1 MRSHLPRILIVLLIA
16 ALVAVFFAFDLGQY
30 LSFDYLKSRQAALE
44 SFYAGHQ
51 LMSMAVYMAIY
62 ILVAAL
68 SLPGA
73 AVMTLAGGAIFG
85 FWFGLVLV
93 SFASTIGAT
102 CAFLVARFLLRDT
115 VQKSFGD
122 RLKAVNKGI
131 EKDGAF
137 YLFTLR
143 LVPIFPFFVINLVM
157 GLTPIRTGV
166 FYLVSQ
172 VGMLAGTAVYVNAGT
187 QLAQIDSLSGIL
199 SPDLIFSFALLGI
212 FPLIAKKVTAKI
224 QSKKVLAKYPKPKKF
239 DYNLVVIGAGAAG
252 LVTSYIA
259 ATVRAKVAMIEKR
272 KMGGD
277 CLNTGCV
284 PSKALIRSAKI
295 LSYVRRAKEFG
306 FDSGTIDFNFARVM
320 ERVHQV
326 IAKIEPHDSVERYSQ
341 LGVECISGA
350 ARITSPYTVE
360 VNGRILTTKKI
371 VIASGARPFVPPIPG
386 LENVTYL
393 TSDNVWE
400 IKDQP
405 KRLVV
410 LGGGPI
416 GCELTQTFGRLGS
429 AVTQVE
435 MMPQIMGRE
444 DAEVAAL
451 IQEKLESE
459 GVRVL
464 TGHRAKAVKIETG
477 EKTLVCDHNGQ
488 DVSIP
493 FDEILVA
500 VGRAANIS
508 GFGLEELGIE
518 LTPRKT
524 ISANEFLQTSVPT
537 IYCAG
542 DVVGPYQF
550 THVAGHQAWYASVNA
565 LFGGLKSFR
574 VDYSAIPWATYT
586 DPEVARVGLNETEA
600 KEKDIAFELTRY
612 EINDLDR
619 AIADSEDYGFIK
631 VLTKP
636 GTDKILGVTIVGA
649 HAGDILAE
657 YVFAMKHGLGL
668 NKILGTIHTYPTM
681 SEANKYAAGVWKKAH
696 APEKIL
702 NWLGKYHAWR
712 RG

>member
-1 MRSHLPRILIVLLIA
+1 MMIVVIIA
-16 ALVAVFFAFDLGQY
+16 VLVTGFFAFDLGQY
-30 LSFDYLKSRQAALE
+30 LSFDYLKSRQGAVE
-44 SFYAGHQ
+44 SLYAGHR

-73 AVMTLAGGAIFG
+73 AVMTLAGGAVFG
-85 FWFGLVLV
+85 FWFGLTLV
-93 SFASTIGAT
+93 SFASSIGAT
-102 CAFLVARFLLRDT
+102 LAFLVARFLLRDT
-115 VQKSFGD
+115 VQEKFGD
-122 RLKAVNKGI
+122 RLKSINEGI

-143 LVPIFPFFVINLVM
+143 LVPMFPFFVINLVM

-172 VGMLAGTAVYVNAGT
+172 LGMLPGTAVFVNAGT

-199 SPDLIFSFALLGI
+199 SPGLVFAFALLGI
-212 FPLIAKKVTAKI
+212 FPLIAKKITVVI
-224 QSKKVLAKYPKPKKF
+224 QSKKALAKYPKPKKF

-259 ATVRAKVAMIEKR
+259 ATVKAKVALIEKH

-295 LSYVRRAKEFG
+295 LSYVKRAKEFG
-306 FDSGTIDFNFARVM
+306 FDGGNIDFNFARVM

-326 IAKIEPHDSVERYSQ
+326 IAKIEPHDSVERYSG
-341 LGVECISGA
+341 LGVECISGT

-360 VNGRILTTKKI
+360 VNGRILTTRKI
-371 VIASGARPFVPPIPG
+371 MVASGARPFVPPIPG
-386 LENVTYL
+386 LNNVPYL
-393 TSDNVWE
+393 TSDTVWE
-400 IKDQP
+400 LKELP

-416 GCELTQTFGRLGS
+416 GCELTQAFCRLGS
-429 AVTQVE
+429 TVTQVE
-435 MMPQIMGRE
+435 MLPQIMGRE
-444 DAEVAAL
+444 DAEVAEL
-451 IQEKLESE
+451 IKEKLENE

-464 TGHRAKAVKIETG
+464 TGHRAKEVVIESS
-477 EKTLVCDHNGQ
+477 EKMLVCEHNGQ
-488 DVSIP
+488 DVRIQ

-500 VGRAANIS
+500 LGRAANIS

-524 ISANEFLQTSVPT
+524 LSANEYLQTSIPT

-550 THVAGHQAWYASVNA
+550 THVAAHQAWYASVNA
-565 LFGGLKSFR
+565 LFGGLKSFG
-574 VDYSAIPWATYT
+574 VDYSVIPWVTYT
-586 DPEVARVGLNETEA
+586 DPEVARVGLNETDA
-600 KEKDIAFELTRY
+600 KEKGIAFELTRY
-612 EINDLDR
+612 DIDDLDR
-619 AIADSEDYGFIK
+619 AIADSEDHGFIK

-657 YVFAMKHGLGL
+657 YVFAVKHGLGL
-668 NKILGTIHTYPTM
+668 NKILGTIHAYPTM
-681 SEANKYAAGVWKKAH
+681 AEANKYAAGEWKKAH
-696 APEKIL
+696 VPKKII
-702 NWLGKYHAWR
+702 NWLGKYHTWL

>member
-1 MRSHLPRILIVLLIA
+1 MKSKFSKIIIVLTIA
-16 ALVAVFFAFDLGQY
+16 ALVLVFFAFDLGQY
-30 LSFDYLKSRQAALE
+30 LTFDYLKSRQLAMEA
-44 SFYAGHQ
+44 YHADHQ
-51 LMSMAVYMAIY
+51 FMTMAVYMAVY
-62 ILVAAL
+62 ILVTAL

-85 FWFGLVLV
+85 LWSGLLLV

-102 CAFLVARFLLRDT
+102 LAFLVARFLLKDY
-115 VQKSFGD
+115 VQDKFGD
-122 RLKAVNKGI
+122 RLKAINEGI
-131 EKDGAF
+131 AKDGAF

-143 LVPIFPFFVINLVM
+143 LVPVFPFFIINLVM
-157 GLTPIRTGV
+157 GLTPIRVGV
-166 FYLVSQ
+166 FYIVSQ
-172 VGMLAGTAVYVNAGT
+172 IGMLAGTFVFVNAGT
-187 QLAQIDSLSGIL
+187 QLAKIDSLSGIL
-199 SPDLIFSFALLGI
+199 SPGLIFSFVLLGI
-212 FPLIAKKVTAKI
+212 FPLIAKKIIAVIKT
-224 QSKKVLAKYPKPKKF
+224 KKMLTKYERPKKF

-252 LVTSYIA
+252 LVTSLIA
-259 ATVRAKVAMIEKR
+259 ATVRAKVALIEKH

-295 LSYVRRAKEFG
+295 LSYVKRAKEFG
-306 FDSGTIDFNFARVM
+306 FESGDIQFDFAKTM
-320 ERVHQV
+320 ERVHKV
-326 IAKIEPHDSVERYSQ
+326 IQKIEPHDSVERYSK
-341 LGVECISGA
+341 LGVECISGEA
-350 ARITSPYTVE
+350 KITSPYTVA
-360 VNGRILTTKKI
+360 VNGKTLTTKKI
-371 VIASGARPFVPPIPG
+371 VIASGARPFVPSIPG
-386 LENVTYL
+386 LEKVTYL

-400 IKDQP
+400 IRELPQ
-405 KRLVV
+405 RLVV

-416 GCELTQTFGRLGS
+416 GCELTQTFSRLGS
-429 AVTQVE
+429 TVTQVE

-444 DAEVAAL
+444 DADVAAL
-451 IQEKLESE
+451 VKEKLESE
-459 GVRVL
+459 GVAVL
-464 TGHRAKAVKIETG
+464 TGHRAKAIKSENNT
-477 EKTLVCDHNGQ
+477 KTLICEYNGK
-488 DVSIP
+488 DVFVE

-508 GFGLEELGIE
+508 GFGLEELGVA

-524 ISANEFLQTSVPT
+524 IAANEFLQTSIPT

-565 LFGGLKSFR
+565 LFGRLKSFK

-586 DPEVARVGLNETEA
+586 DPEVARVGINETDA
-600 KEKDIAFELTRY
+600 KEKDIVYELTRY
-612 EINDLDR
+612 DIGDLDR
-619 AIADSEDYGFIK
+619 AIADSEDHGYVKI
-631 VLTKP
+631 LTKP

-649 HAGDILAE
+649 HAGDIIAE

-681 SEANKYAAGVWKKAH
+681 AEANKYAAGEWKKNH

-702 NWLGKYHAWR
+702 KWLEKYHSWT

>member
-1 MRSHLPRILIVLLIA
+1 MKSTFSRILIVLLIA
-16 ALVAVFFAFDLGQY
+16 SLVAVFFGFDLGQY
-30 LSFDYLKSRQAALE
+30 LSFDYLKSRQSALA
-44 SFYAGHQ
+44 SFYADHQ
-51 LMSMAVYMAIY
+51 MMSMAIYMAIY

-85 FWFGLVLV
+85 FWYGLVLV

-102 CAFLVARFLLRDT
+102 LAFLVARFLLKDM
-115 VQKSFGD
+115 VQKKFGD
-122 RLKAVNKGI
+122 RLKTVNHGV

-166 FYLVSQ
+166 FYIVSQ
-172 VGMLAGTAVYVNAGT
+172 IGMLAGTAVYVNAGT

-199 SPDLIFSFALLGI
+199 SPDLVFSFALLGI
-212 FPLIAKKVTAKI
+212 FPLIAKKTAAKI
-224 QSKKVLAKYPKPKKF
+224 KSRKALAAAPRPKKF

-252 LVTSYIA
+252 LVTAYIA
-259 ATVRAKVAMIEKR
+259 ATVRAKVALIEKH

-284 PSKALIRSAKI
+284 PSKALIRSAKM
-295 LSYVRRAKEFG
+295 LSYVKRAKEFG
-306 FDSGTIDFNFARVM
+306 FDGGNIVFDFNRVM

-326 IAKIEPHDSVERYSQ
+326 IKRIEPHDSVERYTQ
-341 LGVECISGA
+341 LGVECISGEA
-350 ARITSPYTVE
+350 KITSPYTVE
-360 VNGRILTTKKI
+360 VNGKPLTTKKI

-386 LENVTYL
+386 LDQVPYL
-393 TSDNVWE
+393 TSDTVWKL
-400 IKDQP
+400 KDLP

-416 GCELTQTFGRLGS
+416 GCELTQTFCRLGS
-429 AVTQVE
+429 TVTQVE

-444 DAEVAAL
+444 DAEVAGL
-451 IQEKLESE
+451 IKEKLESE

-464 TGHRAKAVKIETG
+464 TSHRAKAVKIENS

-488 DVSIP
+488 DVSIA
-493 FDEILVA
+493 FDDILVA
-500 VGRAANIS
+500 VGRAANVS
-508 GFGLEELGIE
+508 GFGLEELGVE

-524 ISANEFLQTSVPT
+524 LWANEFLQTSIPT

-542 DVVGPYQF
+542 DVAGPYQF
-550 THVAGHQAWYASVNA
+550 THVAAHQAWYASVNA
-565 LFGGLKSFR
+565 LFGGLKSFK

-586 DPEVARVGLNETEA
+586 DPEVARVGLNETDA
-600 KEKDIAFELTRY
+600 KEKGIEFELTRY
-612 EINDLDR
+612 DINDLDR
-619 AIADSEDYGFIK
+619 AIADSEDHGFVK

-681 SEANKYAAGVWKKAH
+681 AEANKYAAGVWKKAH
-696 APEKIL
+696 APQKIL
-702 NWLGKYHAWR
+702 HWLGKYHAWL